1 MTAVV
6 IEDLTKYYGK
16 FKALDGINLEIEE
29 KEVFGF
35 LGPNGAGKSTTLN
48 IILGLIRPSSGKVVV
63 CGIDVEEKPLEIRKR
78 CGYLPENYGLY
89 PHMTGRQNL
98 HYFAEFYSMTGDE
111 IRRRV
116 EELLE
121 LVRLSDAA
129 DRKVAEYS
137 RGMKQR
143 LALAQAL
150 INDPEVI
157 FLDEPTNGLDPQG
170 AAEFREIVKKLNS
183 DGKTVFFSSH
193 VLAEVKEV
201 CETIGIIH
209 RGKIVAKGRID
220 ELSSG
225 VKIAVQTIPEPD
237 EEVLKKF
244 GRVSYDERFAG
255 GSYIVEAE
263 KDCRIEISKALIESG
278 YVIRELHM
286 MEPSLEEIYMSIV
299 G

>member
-6 IEDLTKYYGK
+6 IENLTKYYGN
-16 FKALDGINLEIEE
+16 FKALDGINLEVEE
-29 KEVFGF
+29 REIFGF

-48 IILGLIRPSSGKVVV
+48 IILGLIRPSSGKVLV
-63 CGIDVEEKPLEIRKR
+63 CGIDVEEKPLEVRKV

-89 PHMTGRQNL
+89 GHMTGRQNL
-98 HYFAEFYSMTGDE
+98 HYFAEFYDFTRDE
-111 IRRRV
+111 IRKRT

-121 LVRLSDAA
+121 LVGLSDAA
-129 DRKVAEYS
+129 DRKVSEYS
-137 RGMKQR
+137 RGMRQR

-150 INDPEVI
+150 INDPEVV
-157 FLDEPTNGLDPQG
+157 FLDEPTNGLDPKG
-170 AAEFREIVKKLNS
+170 AAEFREVIRKLKS

-201 CETIGIIH
+201 CETVGIIH

-225 VKIAVQTIPEPD
+225 VRIAVQTVPEVD
-237 EEVLKKF
+237 EEILKSF
-244 GRVSYDERFAG
+244 GKVSYDERSG
-255 GSYIVEAE
+255 NYIIEAE
-263 KDCRIEISKALIESG
+263 RDCRVELSKLLAERGFLIK
-278 YVIRELHM
+278 ELHM
-286 MEPSLEEIYMSIV
+286 MEPSLEEIYFSIV